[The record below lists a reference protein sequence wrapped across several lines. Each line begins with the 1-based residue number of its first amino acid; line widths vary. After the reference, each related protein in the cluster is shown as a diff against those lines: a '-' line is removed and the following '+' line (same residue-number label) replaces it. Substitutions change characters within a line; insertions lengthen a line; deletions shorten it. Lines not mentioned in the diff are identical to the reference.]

1 MALAE
6 ILKNPPPWLSG
17 EGPAADVVLSTRVR
31 LARNLTDVPFP
42 TRMDGEAAQAVIARV
57 ERGVAELGDDLGPA
71 ALHRLREVPPLLR
84 QALVEK
90 HLISPRLAQAADRA
104 ALVLRADEGASVMV
118 NEEDHLRLQGL
129 APGLGLEGV
138 WDRVNRLDDALE
150 RHLDYAFSPRLGY
163 LTACPTNTGT
173 GMRAS
178 VMMHLPGLVMAKQDQ
193 PLFGAL
199 AKVGIAVRG
208 LYGEGTA
215 AHGNVFQ
222 LSNQVTLGQ
231 SEREILVNLQGV
243 CQQVID
249 RERKVRGQLHRAR
262 RVELEDRV
270 WRAYG
275 ILGTARVMST
285 REAMGLLSDL
295 RLGVELGILP
305 RVEGRVLNEL
315 QVQVSPAMLQ
325 VIEGRELDPA
335 ERDVRRAELIRR
347 RLRGTD
353 PAAGGL
359 PVS

>member
-6 ILKNPPPWLSG
+6 ILKNPAPWLSG

-31 LARNLTDVPFP
+31 LARNLTDVAFP
-42 TRMDGEAAQAVIARV
+42 TRMDGEAAEAVIARV
-57 ERGVAELGDDLGPA
+57 EQGLAELGDDLGPA
-71 ALHRLREVPPLLR
+71 ALYRLREIPPLER
-84 QALVEK
+84 RALVEK
-90 HLISPRLAQAADRA
+90 HLISPRLAQAAERA
-104 ALVLRADEGASVMV
+104 ALVLRPDEAVSVMV

-150 RHLDYAFSPRLGY
+150 RRLDYAFSPRLGY

-193 PLFGAL
+193 PLFNAL

-215 AHGNVFQ
+215 AHGNLFQ

-249 RERKVRGQLHRAR
+249 RERKVRAQLHRTR

-275 ILGTARVMST
+275 ILATARVMST
-285 REAMGLLSDL
+285 REAMALLSDL
-295 RLGVELGILP
+295 RLGVDLKILP
-305 RVEGRVLNEL
+305 PLEGRVFNEL

-325 VIEGRELDPA
+325 VVEGRELGPA
-335 ERDVRRAELIRR
+335 ERDVRRAERIRR
-347 RLRGTD
+347 RLQGSG
-353 PAAGGL
+353 PAGDGFRL
-359 PVS
+359 S

>member
-17 EGPAADVVLSTRVR
+17 EGPAADVVVSTRVR
-31 LARNLTDVPFP
+31 LARNLTDAPFP
-42 TRMDGEAAQAVIARV
+42 TRMDGEAAGTVIARV
-57 ERGVAELGDDLGPA
+57 ERGVAELGDDLGPMT
-71 ALHRLREVPPLLR
+71 LHRLREIPPLQR
-84 QALVEK
+84 RALVEE
-90 HLISPRLAQAADRA
+90 HLISPRLAQAAERA

-118 NEEDHLRLQGL
+118 NEEDHLRLQALASGL
-129 APGLGLEGV
+129 ALEGV
-138 WDRVNRLDDALE
+138 WDRVNRMDDALE
-150 RHLDYAFSPRLGY
+150 RHLDYAWSPRLGY

-193 PLFGAL
+193 PLFSAL
-199 AKVGIAVRG
+199 AKVGVAVRG

-215 AHGNVFQ
+215 AYGNVFQ

-231 SEREILVNLQGV
+231 SEREILVSLQGV
-243 CQQVID
+243 CRQVID
-249 RERKVRGQLHRAR
+249 RERKVRGQLHRTR

-275 ILGTARVMST
+275 ILTTARVMST

-295 RLGVELGILP
+295 RLGVDLGILSGL
-305 RVEGRVLNEL
+305 EGRVLNEL
-315 QVQVSPAMLQ
+315 RVQASPAVLQ
-325 VIEGRELDPA
+325 VIEGRDLDPA

-347 RLRGTD
+347 RLRGTG
-353 PAAGGL
+353 PAADGL